1 MNTMKVKI
9 VTPYG
14 VVFERNCRFVSFR
27 TVEGSMGI
35 LPKRA
40 PIITQLAVS
49 DVKIRLGDDE
59 EVKLKVA
66 GGFLMCDGSEV
77 VIVTEEAGME
87 EDVSPEKFFE
97 ARERV
102 EKVKRFFQT
111 R

>member
-1 MNTMKVKI
+1 MSTIKVRI

-14 VVFERNCRFVSFR
+14 VVFERDCRFVSFR

-40 PIITQLAVS
+40 PVVTQLAVS
-49 DVKIRLGDDE
+49 DVKLKFGENE

-66 GGFLMCDGSEV
+66 GGFLMCDGNEV

-102 EKVKRFFQT
+102 ERVKRFFQT